1 MVINVRFIEVAL
13 GEYVIIWYNIF
24 IDYLFSEPK
33 LLETVKNHLATI
45 LKKIGVVSML
55 SGLLTNGTVS
65 VEYSVGDFTI
75 GYEHQ
80 VELEQEQQV
89 EQDVHEK
96 VAELSRK
103 ANNHLDCI

>member
-1 MVINVRFIEVAL
+1 M
-13 GEYVIIWYNIF
+13 
-24 IDYLFSEPK
+24 FSEPK

-80 VELEQEQQV
+80 VEEHQV

-103 ANNHLDCI
+103 ASNHQDCINKER

>member
-1 MVINVRFIEVAL
+1 
-13 GEYVIIWYNIF
+13 
-24 IDYLFSEPK
+24 LFSEPK

-65 VEYSVGDFTI
+65 VEYSVGDFTV

-80 VELEQEQQV
+80 VEQEQQV

-103 ANNHLDCI
+103 TNNHQDCI

>member
-1 MVINVRFIEVAL
+1 M
-13 GEYVIIWYNIF
+13 
-24 IDYLFSEPK
+24 
-33 LLETVKNHLATI
+33 TI

-65 VEYSVGDFTI
+65 VEYSVGDVTI

-80 VELEQEQQV
+80 IEQEHQEHQV
-89 EQDVHEK
+89 KQDVHEI

-103 ANNHLDCI
+103 ASNH